1 MIKVCYSELDGPKGL
16 SLRLEAAGHA
26 GYAPAG
32 QDIVCAGASTL
43 MQALVYLLAGEESAR
58 SDAWDEPE
66 GPRLAVAAQA
76 PVAPWVQ
83 GAFEL
88 AKAGF
93 TLLAERYPDN
103 LRFADVSRSGQQS
116 MMDLQLFAE
125 GEAAPALSPEQSRQ
139 AVAAGTLKP
148 EAPAA
153 QPEAPRQT
161 PAEPEPQPE
170 EEPDASSEEADSS
183 IESGDASASSSEA
196 AASSKPAAHST
207 ASSHAASSKPAAH
220 SAASSHAASSSHSA
234 ASSHAASSHA
244 ASSHAASS
252 STSASSGSSH
262 TTETTDAKI
271 NAYVRRLR
279 NLQKRSSKKLYQTAS
294 SAYSEYM
301 EHPVEE
307 RNLALKVSIV
317 LGKTMEL
324 TKLQNECD
332 KEFKEIVTELRQYL
346 RENGYDQSIAD
357 AAEKEYKE
365 EKDAMIKELTNVT
378 YSQVTGKGEGAKWL
392 QEHADMGQ

>member
-1 MIKVCYSELDGPKGL
+1 MQKNTKQLIAALALLLVAAVPLGL
-16 SLRLEAAGHA
+16 HIANAD
-26 GYAPAG
+26 P
-32 QDIVCAGASTL
+32 T
-43 MQALVYLLAGEESAR
+43 
-58 SDAWDEPE
+58 DE
-66 GPRLAVAAQA
+66 AVASAAASSSEAQA
-76 PVAPWVQ
+76 
-83 GAFEL
+83 
-88 AKAGF
+88 
-93 TLLAERYPDN
+93 
-103 LRFADVSRSGQQS
+103 
-116 MMDLQLFAE
+116 
-125 GEAAPALSPEQSRQ
+125 
-139 AVAAGTLKP
+139 
-148 EAPAA
+148 EAPVSSSAA
-153 QPEAPRQT
+153 SAADST
-161 PAEPEPQPE
+161 SEPEPQPE
-170 EEPDASSEEADSS
+170 EEPDAFSEEADSS

-196 AASSKPAAHST
+196 AASSKPAAHSA
-207 ASSHAASSKPAAH
+207 ASSHAASSKSAAH
-220 SAASSHAASSSHSA
+220 SAASSHASSSSHVA
-234 ASSHAASSHA
+234 ASSH
-244 ASSHAASS
+244 ASS

-262 TTETTDAKI
+262 TTETTDARI
-271 NAYVRRLR
+271 NAYVWRLR

-324 TKLQNECD
+324 TKLQSECD

-378 YSQVTGKGEGAKWL
+378 YSQVTGKGEGGKWL

>member
-1 MIKVCYSELDGPKGL
+1 
-16 SLRLEAAGHA
+16 
-26 GYAPAG
+26 
-32 QDIVCAGASTL
+32 
-43 MQALVYLLAGEESAR
+43 MQKHTKQLIA
-58 SDAWDEPE
+58 
-66 GPRLAVAAQA
+66 AVALLLIAAMPLALHIANADSTDETVASAAASSSEEQA
-76 PVAPWVQ
+76 EVPASSS
-83 GAFEL
+83 A
-88 AKAGF
+88 ASA
-93 TLLAERYPDN
+93 
-103 LRFADVSRSGQQS
+103 ADSTS
-116 MMDLQLFAE
+116 
-125 GEAAPALSPEQSRQ
+125 
-139 AVAAGTLKP
+139 
-148 EAPAA
+148 
-153 QPEAPRQT
+153 
-161 PAEPEPQPE
+161 EPEPQPE

-183 IESGDASASSSEA
+183 AESGDASASSSEA
-196 AASSKPAAHST
+196 AASSA

-220 SAASSHAASSSHSA
+220 SAASSHASSSSHSA
-234 ASSHAASSHA
+234 ASSHAS
-244 ASSHAASS
+244 SSHAASS

-262 TTETTDAKI
+262 TTETTDAKV
-271 NAYVRRLR
+271 NAYVRRLQ

-378 YSQVTGKGEGAKWL
+378 YSQVTGKGEGGKWL

>member
-1 MIKVCYSELDGPKGL
+1 
-16 SLRLEAAGHA
+16 
-26 GYAPAG
+26 
-32 QDIVCAGASTL
+32 
-43 MQALVYLLAGEESAR
+43 MQKHTKQLIA
-58 SDAWDEPE
+58 
-66 GPRLAVAAQA
+66 AVALLLIAAVPLGLHIANADSTDEVPASAAASSSEEQTEA
-76 PVAPWVQ
+76 PV
-83 GAFEL
+83 
-88 AKAGF
+88 
-93 TLLAERYPDN
+93 
-103 LRFADVSRSGQQS
+103 SSS
-116 MMDLQLFAE
+116 
-125 GEAAPALSPEQSRQ
+125 AAS
-139 AVAAGTLKP
+139 AA
-148 EAPAA
+148 ASASV
-153 QPEAPRQT
+153 
-161 PAEPEPQPE
+161 PEPQPE

-183 IESGDASASSSEA
+183 AESGDASAPSSETV
-196 AASSKPAAHST
+196 ASSA
-207 ASSHAASSKPAAH
+207 ASSHAASSKPA
-220 SAASSHAASSSHSA
+220 HSA

-244 ASSHAASS
+244 ASSSHAAASS
-252 STSASSGSSH
+252 HASSSSHAASASSGSAH
-262 TTETTDAKI
+262 TTETTDAKV

-317 LGKTMEL
+317 LGKTLQL

-392 QEHADMGQ
+392 QEHAEMGQ

>member
-1 MIKVCYSELDGPKGL
+1 
-16 SLRLEAAGHA
+16 
-26 GYAPAG
+26 
-32 QDIVCAGASTL
+32 
-43 MQALVYLLAGEESAR
+43 MQKHTKQLIA
-58 SDAWDEPE
+58 
-66 GPRLAVAAQA
+66 AVALLLIAAVPLALHIANADSTDETVASAAASSSEAQA
-76 PVAPWVQ
+76 
-83 GAFEL
+83 
-88 AKAGF
+88 
-93 TLLAERYPDN
+93 
-103 LRFADVSRSGQQS
+103 
-116 MMDLQLFAE
+116 
-125 GEAAPALSPEQSRQ
+125 
-139 AVAAGTLKP
+139 
-148 EAPAA
+148 EAPVSSSAA
-153 QPEAPRQT
+153 SAADST
-161 PAEPEPQPE
+161 SEPEPQPE

-183 IESGDASASSSEA
+183 AESGDASASSSEA
-196 AASSKPAAHST
+196 AASSA

-234 ASSHAASSHA
+234 ASSHAASS
-244 ASSHAASS
+244 

-262 TTETTDAKI
+262 TTETTDAKV

-324 TKLQNECD
+324 TKLQSECD
-332 KEFKEIVTELRQYL
+332 KEFQEIVTELRHYL

-378 YSQVTGKGEGAKWL
+378 YSQVTGKGEGGKWL

>member
-1 MIKVCYSELDGPKGL
+1 
-16 SLRLEAAGHA
+16 
-26 GYAPAG
+26 
-32 QDIVCAGASTL
+32 
-43 MQALVYLLAGEESAR
+43 MQKHTKQLIA
-58 SDAWDEPE
+58 
-66 GPRLAVAAQA
+66 AVALLLIAAVPLALHIANADSTDETVASAAASSSEAQA
-76 PVAPWVQ
+76 
-83 GAFEL
+83 
-88 AKAGF
+88 
-93 TLLAERYPDN
+93 
-103 LRFADVSRSGQQS
+103 
-116 MMDLQLFAE
+116 
-125 GEAAPALSPEQSRQ
+125 
-139 AVAAGTLKP
+139 
-148 EAPAA
+148 EAPVSSSAA
-153 QPEAPRQT
+153 SAADST
-161 PAEPEPQPE
+161 SEPEPQPE
-170 EEPDASSEEADSS
+170 EEPDTSSEEADSS
-183 IESGDASASSSEA
+183 AESGDASASSSEA
-196 AASSKPAAHST
+196 AASSKPAAHSA

-234 ASSHAASSHA
+234 ASSHAASS
-244 ASSHAASS
+244 SSSS
-252 STSASSGSSH
+252 STSALSGSSH
-262 TTETTDAKI
+262 TTETTDAKV

-324 TKLQNECD
+324 TKLQSECD

-378 YSQVTGKGEGAKWL
+378 YSQVTGKGEGGKWL
-392 QEHADMGQ
+392 QEHAEMGQ

>member
-1 MIKVCYSELDGPKGL
+1 
-16 SLRLEAAGHA
+16 
-26 GYAPAG
+26 
-32 QDIVCAGASTL
+32 
-43 MQALVYLLAGEESAR
+43 MQKHTKQLIA
-58 SDAWDEPE
+58 
-66 GPRLAVAAQA
+66 AVALLLIAAVPLALHIANADSTDETVASAAASSSEEQAEA
-76 PVAPWVQ
+76 PVSSSA
-83 GAFEL
+83 AS
-88 AKAGF
+88 A
-93 TLLAERYPDN
+93 
-103 LRFADVSRSGQQS
+103 ADSTS
-116 MMDLQLFAE
+116 
-125 GEAAPALSPEQSRQ
+125 
-139 AVAAGTLKP
+139 
-148 EAPAA
+148 
-153 QPEAPRQT
+153 
-161 PAEPEPQPE
+161 EPEPQPE

-183 IESGDASASSSEA
+183 VESGDASASSSEA
-196 AASSKPAAHST
+196 AASSA

-234 ASSHAASSHA
+234 ASSHAASS
-244 ASSHAASS
+244 
-252 STSASSGSSH
+252 STSALSGSSH
-262 TTETTDAKI
+262 TTETTDAKV

-324 TKLQNECD
+324 TKLQSECD

-346 RENGYDQSIAD
+346 RENCYDQSIAD

-378 YSQVTGKGEGAKWL
+378 YSQVTGKGEGGKWL
-392 QEHADMGQ
+392 EEHADMGQ

>member
-1 MIKVCYSELDGPKGL
+1 
-16 SLRLEAAGHA
+16 
-26 GYAPAG
+26 
-32 QDIVCAGASTL
+32 
-43 MQALVYLLAGEESAR
+43 MQKHTKQLIA
-58 SDAWDEPE
+58 
-66 GPRLAVAAQA
+66 AVALLLIAAVPLALHIANADSTDETVASAAASSSEAQA
-76 PVAPWVQ
+76 
-83 GAFEL
+83 
-88 AKAGF
+88 
-93 TLLAERYPDN
+93 
-103 LRFADVSRSGQQS
+103 
-116 MMDLQLFAE
+116 
-125 GEAAPALSPEQSRQ
+125 
-139 AVAAGTLKP
+139 
-148 EAPAA
+148 EAPVSSSAA
-153 QPEAPRQT
+153 SAADST
-161 PAEPEPQPE
+161 SVPEPQPE

-183 IESGDASASSSEA
+183 AESGDASASSSEA
-196 AASSKPAAHST
+196 TASSKPAAHSA
-207 ASSHAASSKPAAH
+207 ASSHAASSKPASH

-234 ASSHAASSHA
+234 ASSHAASS
-244 ASSHAASS
+244 SS
-252 STSASSGSSH
+252 STSAMSGSSH
-262 TTETTDAKI
+262 TTETTDAKV

-324 TKLQNECD
+324 TKLQSECD

-378 YSQVTGKGEGAKWL
+378 YSQVTGKGEGGKWL
-392 QEHADMGQ
+392 EEHADMGQ

>member
-1 MIKVCYSELDGPKGL
+1 MQKHTKQLIAAVALLFIAAVPLALHIANADPTDEAVASAAASSSEEQA
-16 SLRLEAAGHA
+16 EAPVSSSAA
-26 GYAPAG
+26 SAA
-32 QDIVCAGASTL
+32 ASTS
-43 MQALVYLLAGEESAR
+43 V
-58 SDAWDEPE
+58 
-66 GPRLAVAAQA
+66 
-76 PVAPWVQ
+76 
-83 GAFEL
+83 
-88 AKAGF
+88 
-93 TLLAERYPDN
+93 
-103 LRFADVSRSGQQS
+103 
-116 MMDLQLFAE
+116 
-125 GEAAPALSPEQSRQ
+125 
-139 AVAAGTLKP
+139 
-148 EAPAA
+148 
-153 QPEAPRQT
+153 
-161 PAEPEPQPE
+161 PEPQPE

-183 IESGDASASSSEA
+183 AESGDASASSSEA
-196 AASSKPAAHST
+196 AASSKPAAHSA

-234 ASSHAASSHA
+234 ASSHAASS
-244 ASSHAASS
+244 SHSASS

-262 TTETTDAKI
+262 TTETTDAKV

-324 TKLQNECD
+324 TKLQSECD

-378 YSQVTGKGEGAKWL
+378 YSQVTGKGEGGKWL
-392 QEHADMGQ
+392 EEHADMGQ

>member
-1 MIKVCYSELDGPKGL
+1 
-16 SLRLEAAGHA
+16 
-26 GYAPAG
+26 
-32 QDIVCAGASTL
+32 
-43 MQALVYLLAGEESAR
+43 MQKHTKQLIA
-58 SDAWDEPE
+58 
-66 GPRLAVAAQA
+66 AVALLLIAAVPLGLHIANADPTDETVTSAAASSSEEQAEA
-76 PVAPWVQ
+76 PVSSSA
-83 GAFEL
+83 AS
-88 AKAGF
+88 A
-93 TLLAERYPDN
+93 
-103 LRFADVSRSGQQS
+103 ADSTS
-116 MMDLQLFAE
+116 
-125 GEAAPALSPEQSRQ
+125 
-139 AVAAGTLKP
+139 
-148 EAPAA
+148 
-153 QPEAPRQT
+153 
-161 PAEPEPQPE
+161 EPEPQPE

-183 IESGDASASSSEA
+183 AESGDASASSSEA
-196 AASSKPAAHST
+196 AASSA
-207 ASSHAASSKPAAH
+207 ASSHAASSKSAAH
-220 SAASSHAASSSHSA
+220 SAASSHASSSSHSA
-234 ASSHAASSHA
+234 ASSHAASSS
-244 ASSHAASS
+244 SSH

-324 TKLQNECD
+324 TKLQSECD

-378 YSQVTGKGEGAKWL
+378 YSQVTGKGEGGKWL

>member
-1 MIKVCYSELDGPKGL
+1 
-16 SLRLEAAGHA
+16 
-26 GYAPAG
+26 
-32 QDIVCAGASTL
+32 
-43 MQALVYLLAGEESAR
+43 MQKHTKQLIA
-58 SDAWDEPE
+58 
-66 GPRLAVAAQA
+66 AVALLLVVAVPLALHIANADPTDETVTSAAASSSEEQAEA
-76 PVAPWVQ
+76 PVSSSA
-83 GAFEL
+83 AS
-88 AKAGF
+88 A
-93 TLLAERYPDN
+93 
-103 LRFADVSRSGQQS
+103 ADSTS
-116 MMDLQLFAE
+116 
-125 GEAAPALSPEQSRQ
+125 
-139 AVAAGTLKP
+139 
-148 EAPAA
+148 
-153 QPEAPRQT
+153 
-161 PAEPEPQPE
+161 EPEPQPE

-183 IESGDASASSSEA
+183 AESGDASASSSEA
-196 AASSKPAAHST
+196 AASSA

-220 SAASSHAASSSHSA
+220 SAASSHASSSSHS
-234 ASSHAASSHA
+234 

-324 TKLQNECD
+324 TKLQSECD

-378 YSQVTGKGEGAKWL
+378 YSQVTGKGEGGKWL
-392 QEHADMGQ
+392 EEHANMGQ

>member
-1 MIKVCYSELDGPKGL
+1 
-16 SLRLEAAGHA
+16 
-26 GYAPAG
+26 
-32 QDIVCAGASTL
+32 
-43 MQALVYLLAGEESAR
+43 MQKHTKQLIA
-58 SDAWDEPE
+58 
-66 GPRLAVAAQA
+66 AVALLLIAAVPLALHIANADSTDETVASAAASSSEAQVEA
-76 PVAPWVQ
+76 PVSSSA
-83 GAFEL
+83 AS
-88 AKAGF
+88 A
-93 TLLAERYPDN
+93 
-103 LRFADVSRSGQQS
+103 ADSTS
-116 MMDLQLFAE
+116 
-125 GEAAPALSPEQSRQ
+125 
-139 AVAAGTLKP
+139 
-148 EAPAA
+148 
-153 QPEAPRQT
+153 
-161 PAEPEPQPE
+161 EPEPQPE

-183 IESGDASASSSEA
+183 AESGDASASSSEA
-196 AASSKPAAHST
+196 AASSA

-234 ASSHAASSHA
+234 ASSHASSSSH
-244 ASSHAASS
+244 SASS

-324 TKLQNECD
+324 TKLQSECD
-332 KEFKEIVTELRQYL
+332 KEFQEIVTELRHYL

-378 YSQVTGKGEGAKWL
+378 YSQVTGKGEGGKWL
-392 QEHADMGQ
+392 EEHADMGQ

>member
-1 MIKVCYSELDGPKGL
+1 
-16 SLRLEAAGHA
+16 
-26 GYAPAG
+26 
-32 QDIVCAGASTL
+32 
-43 MQALVYLLAGEESAR
+43 MQKNTKQLIA
-58 SDAWDEPE
+58 
-66 GPRLAVAAQA
+66 AVALLLIAAVPLALHIANADSTDETVASAAASSSEAQA
-76 PVAPWVQ
+76 
-83 GAFEL
+83 
-88 AKAGF
+88 
-93 TLLAERYPDN
+93 
-103 LRFADVSRSGQQS
+103 
-116 MMDLQLFAE
+116 
-125 GEAAPALSPEQSRQ
+125 
-139 AVAAGTLKP
+139 
-148 EAPAA
+148 EAPVSSSAVSAA
-153 QPEAPRQT
+153 AS
-161 PAEPEPQPE
+161 ASVPEPQLE

-183 IESGDASASSSEA
+183 AESGDASASSSEA
-196 AASSKPAAHST
+196 AASSAASNHVAS
-207 ASSHAASSKPAAH
+207 SSHATH

-234 ASSHAASSHA
+234 ASSHASSSHA

-262 TTETTDAKI
+262 TTETTDAKV

-378 YSQVTGKGEGAKWL
+378 YSQVTGKGEGGKWL

>member
-1 MIKVCYSELDGPKGL
+1 MQKHTKQLIAAVALLLVAAVPLALHIANADSTDETVA
-16 SLRLEAAGHA
+16 SAAASSLEAQAEVPVSSSA
-26 GYAPAG
+26 
-32 QDIVCAGASTL
+32 ASATD
-43 MQALVYLLAGEESAR
+43 ST
-58 SDAWDEPE
+58 S
-66 GPRLAVAAQA
+66 
-76 PVAPWVQ
+76 
-83 GAFEL
+83 
-88 AKAGF
+88 
-93 TLLAERYPDN
+93 
-103 LRFADVSRSGQQS
+103 
-116 MMDLQLFAE
+116 
-125 GEAAPALSPEQSRQ
+125 
-139 AVAAGTLKP
+139 
-148 EAPAA
+148 
-153 QPEAPRQT
+153 
-161 PAEPEPQPE
+161 EPEPQPE

-183 IESGDASASSSEA
+183 AESGDASASSSEA
-196 AASSKPAAHST
+196 AASSA
-207 ASSHAASSKPAAH
+207 ASSHAASSKSAAH
-220 SAASSHAASSSHSA
+220 SAASSHALSSSHA
-234 ASSHAASSHA
+234 A

-252 STSASSGSSH
+252 SSSTSASTSSGSSH

-324 TKLQNECD
+324 TKLQSECD
-332 KEFKEIVTELRQYL
+332 KEFKEIVTELRHYL

-365 EKDAMIKELTNVT
+365 EKDALIKELTNVT
-378 YSQVTGKGEGAKWL
+378 YSQVTGKGEGGKWL

>member
-1 MIKVCYSELDGPKGL
+1 
-16 SLRLEAAGHA
+16 
-26 GYAPAG
+26 
-32 QDIVCAGASTL
+32 
-43 MQALVYLLAGEESAR
+43 MQKHTKQLIA
-58 SDAWDEPE
+58 
-66 GPRLAVAAQA
+66 AVALLLIAAVPLALHIANADSTDETVASAAASSSEAQA
-76 PVAPWVQ
+76 
-83 GAFEL
+83 
-88 AKAGF
+88 
-93 TLLAERYPDN
+93 
-103 LRFADVSRSGQQS
+103 
-116 MMDLQLFAE
+116 
-125 GEAAPALSPEQSRQ
+125 
-139 AVAAGTLKP
+139 
-148 EAPAA
+148 EAPVSSSAA
-153 QPEAPRQT
+153 SAADST
-161 PAEPEPQPE
+161 SEPEPQPE

-183 IESGDASASSSEA
+183 AESGDASASSSEA
-196 AASSKPAAHST
+196 VASSKPAAHSA
-207 ASSHAASSKPAAH
+207 ASGHAASSKPAAH

-234 ASSHAASSHA
+234 ASSHAASS
-244 ASSHAASS
+244 SSSS
-252 STSASSGSSH
+252 STSALSGSSH

-324 TKLQNECD
+324 TKLQSECD

-378 YSQVTGKGEGAKWL
+378 YSQVTGKGEGGKWL

>member
-1 MIKVCYSELDGPKGL
+1 MQKHTKQLI
-16 SLRLEAAGHA
+16 AALALLLIAAVPLALHIA
-26 GYAPAG
+26 NA
-32 QDIVCAGASTL
+32 DST
-43 MQALVYLLAGEESAR
+43 
-58 SDAWDEPE
+58 DE
-66 GPRLAVAAQA
+66 AVASAAASSSEAQA
-76 PVAPWVQ
+76 
-83 GAFEL
+83 
-88 AKAGF
+88 
-93 TLLAERYPDN
+93 
-103 LRFADVSRSGQQS
+103 
-116 MMDLQLFAE
+116 
-125 GEAAPALSPEQSRQ
+125 
-139 AVAAGTLKP
+139 
-148 EAPAA
+148 EAPVSSSAA
-153 QPEAPRQT
+153 SA
-161 PAEPEPQPE
+161 AASVSEPEPQPE

-183 IESGDASASSSEA
+183 AESGDASASTSEA
-196 AASSKPAAHST
+196 AASSKP

-234 ASSHAASSHA
+234 ASSHAASS
-244 ASSHAASS
+244 SSSS
-252 STSASSGSSH
+252 STSALSGSSH
-262 TTETTDAKI
+262 TTETTDAKV

-324 TKLQNECD
+324 TKLQSECD

-378 YSQVTGKGEGAKWL
+378 YSQVTGKGEGGKWL

>member
-1 MIKVCYSELDGPKGL
+1 MQKHTKQLIAAVALLLVAAVPLALHIANADSTDETVA
-16 SLRLEAAGHA
+16 SAAASSLEAQAE
-26 GYAPAG
+26 
-32 QDIVCAGASTL
+32 VSAS
-43 MQALVYLLAGEESAR
+43 SATD
-58 SDAWDEPE
+58 S
-66 GPRLAVAAQA
+66 
-76 PVAPWVQ
+76 
-83 GAFEL
+83 
-88 AKAGF
+88 
-93 TLLAERYPDN
+93 T
-103 LRFADVSRSGQQS
+103 S
-116 MMDLQLFAE
+116 
-125 GEAAPALSPEQSRQ
+125 
-139 AVAAGTLKP
+139 
-148 EAPAA
+148 
-153 QPEAPRQT
+153 
-161 PAEPEPQPE
+161 EPEPQPE

-183 IESGDASASSSEA
+183 AESGDASASSSEA
-196 AASSKPAAHST
+196 TASSA
-207 ASSHAASSKPAAH
+207 ASSHAASSKSAAH
-220 SAASSHAASSSHSA
+220 SAASSHASSSSHA
-234 ASSHAASSHA
+234 A

-252 STSASSGSSH
+252 SSSTSASASSGSLH
-262 TTETTDAKI
+262 TTETTDAKV

-324 TKLQNECD
+324 TKLQSECD

-365 EKDAMIKELTNVT
+365 EKDALIKELTNVT
-378 YSQVTGKGEGAKWL
+378 YSQVTGKGEGGKWL

>member
-1 MIKVCYSELDGPKGL
+1 
-16 SLRLEAAGHA
+16 
-26 GYAPAG
+26 
-32 QDIVCAGASTL
+32 
-43 MQALVYLLAGEESAR
+43 MQKHTKQLIA
-58 SDAWDEPE
+58 
-66 GPRLAVAAQA
+66 AVALLLIAAVPLALHIANADSTDETVASVAASSSEAQA
-76 PVAPWVQ
+76 
-83 GAFEL
+83 
-88 AKAGF
+88 
-93 TLLAERYPDN
+93 
-103 LRFADVSRSGQQS
+103 
-116 MMDLQLFAE
+116 
-125 GEAAPALSPEQSRQ
+125 
-139 AVAAGTLKP
+139 
-148 EAPAA
+148 EAPASSSA
-153 QPEAPRQT
+153 ASAADST
-161 PAEPEPQPE
+161 SEPEPQPE

-183 IESGDASASSSEA
+183 AESGDASASSSEA
-196 AASSKPAAHST
+196 AASSA

-234 ASSHAASSHA
+234 ASSHAASS
-244 ASSHAASS
+244 SSSS
-252 STSASSGSSH
+252 STSASASSGSSH
-262 TTETTDAKI
+262 TTETTDAKV

-378 YSQVTGKGEGAKWL
+378 YSQVTGKGEGGKWL

>member
-1 MIKVCYSELDGPKGL
+1 
-16 SLRLEAAGHA
+16 
-26 GYAPAG
+26 
-32 QDIVCAGASTL
+32 
-43 MQALVYLLAGEESAR
+43 MQKHTKQLIA
-58 SDAWDEPE
+58 
-66 GPRLAVAAQA
+66 AVALLLIAAVPLALHIANADSTDETVASAAASSSEAQA
-76 PVAPWVQ
+76 
-83 GAFEL
+83 
-88 AKAGF
+88 
-93 TLLAERYPDN
+93 
-103 LRFADVSRSGQQS
+103 
-116 MMDLQLFAE
+116 
-125 GEAAPALSPEQSRQ
+125 
-139 AVAAGTLKP
+139 
-148 EAPAA
+148 EAPASSTA
-153 QPEAPRQT
+153 SAAAST
-161 PAEPEPQPE
+161 SVPEPQPE

-183 IESGDASASSSEA
+183 VESGDASASSSEA
-196 AASSKPAAHST
+196 TASSKPAAHSA

-234 ASSHAASSHA
+234 ASSHAA
-244 ASSHAASS
+244 AS
-252 STSASSGSSH
+252 SSGSSQ

-324 TKLQNECD
+324 TKLQSECD

-378 YSQVTGKGEGAKWL
+378 YSQVTGKGEGGKWL

>member
-1 MIKVCYSELDGPKGL
+1 MQKNTKQLI
-16 SLRLEAAGHA
+16 AA
-26 GYAPAG
+26 
-32 QDIVCAGASTL
+32 L
-43 MQALVYLLAGEESAR
+43 ALLLVAAVPLGMHIANA
-58 SDAWDEPE
+58 DFTDE
-66 GPRLAVAAQA
+66 AVASAAASSSEEQA
-76 PVAPWVQ
+76 EVPV
-83 GAFEL
+83 
-88 AKAGF
+88 
-93 TLLAERYPDN
+93 
-103 LRFADVSRSGQQS
+103 SS
-116 MMDLQLFAE
+116 
-125 GEAAPALSPEQSRQ
+125 AAS
-139 AVAAGTLKP
+139 AA
-148 EAPAA
+148 ASASV
-153 QPEAPRQT
+153 
-161 PAEPEPQPE
+161 PEPQPE
-170 EEPDASSEEADSS
+170 EELDASSEEADSS
-183 IESGDASASSSEA
+183 VESGDASASSSEA
-196 AASSKPAAHST
+196 AASSKPTAHSAASSA
-207 ASSHAASSKPAAH
+207 ASSHAASSKSAAH
-220 SAASSHAASSSHSA
+220 SAASSHAASSSYVS
-234 ASSHAASSHA
+234 
-244 ASSHAASS
+244 SS
-252 STSASSGSSH
+252 STSASASSGSSH

-324 TKLQNECD
+324 TKLQSECD
-332 KEFKEIVTELRQYL
+332 KEFQEIVTELRQYL

>member
-1 MIKVCYSELDGPKGL
+1 
-16 SLRLEAAGHA
+16 
-26 GYAPAG
+26 
-32 QDIVCAGASTL
+32 
-43 MQALVYLLAGEESAR
+43 MQKHTKQLIA
-58 SDAWDEPE
+58 
-66 GPRLAVAAQA
+66 AVALLLVAAVPLGLHIANADPTDETVTSAAASSSEEQAEA
-76 PVAPWVQ
+76 PVSSSA
-83 GAFEL
+83 AS
-88 AKAGF
+88 A
-93 TLLAERYPDN
+93 
-103 LRFADVSRSGQQS
+103 ADSTS
-116 MMDLQLFAE
+116 
-125 GEAAPALSPEQSRQ
+125 
-139 AVAAGTLKP
+139 
-148 EAPAA
+148 
-153 QPEAPRQT
+153 
-161 PAEPEPQPE
+161 EPEPQPE

-183 IESGDASASSSEA
+183 AESGDASASSSEA
-196 AASSKPAAHST
+196 AASSA

-220 SAASSHAASSSHSA
+220 SAASSHASSSSHSA
-234 ASSHAASSHA
+234 ASSHAS
-244 ASSHAASS
+244 SSHAASS

-262 TTETTDAKI
+262 TTETTDAKV
-271 NAYVRRLR
+271 NAYVRRLQ

-378 YSQVTGKGEGAKWL
+378 YSQVTGKGEGGKWL

>member
-1 MIKVCYSELDGPKGL
+1 MQKHTKQLIAALALLLIAAVPLALHIANADSTDETAASAAASSSE
-16 SLRLEAAGHA
+16 
-26 GYAPAG
+26 
-32 QDIVCAGASTL
+32 
-43 MQALVYLLAGEESAR
+43 
-58 SDAWDEPE
+58 
-66 GPRLAVAAQA
+66 AQA
-76 PVAPWVQ
+76 
-83 GAFEL
+83 
-88 AKAGF
+88 
-93 TLLAERYPDN
+93 
-103 LRFADVSRSGQQS
+103 
-116 MMDLQLFAE
+116 
-125 GEAAPALSPEQSRQ
+125 
-139 AVAAGTLKP
+139 
-148 EAPAA
+148 EAPVSSSAA
-153 QPEAPRQT
+153 SAADSTR
-161 PAEPEPQPE
+161 EPEPQPE

-183 IESGDASASSSEA
+183 VESGDASASSSEA
-196 AASSKPAAHST
+196 AASSA

-234 ASSHAASSHA
+234 ASSHAASS
-244 ASSHAASS
+244 SHSASS

-262 TTETTDAKI
+262 TTETTDAKV

-324 TKLQNECD
+324 TKLQSECD
-332 KEFKEIVTELRQYL
+332 KEFQEIVTELRQYL

-378 YSQVTGKGEGAKWL
+378 YSQVTGKGEGGKWL

>member
-1 MIKVCYSELDGPKGL
+1 MQKHTKQLIAAVALLLVAAVPLALHIANADSTDETVA
-16 SLRLEAAGHA
+16 SAAASSLEAQAEVPVSSSA
-26 GYAPAG
+26 
-32 QDIVCAGASTL
+32 ASATD
-43 MQALVYLLAGEESAR
+43 ST
-58 SDAWDEPE
+58 S
-66 GPRLAVAAQA
+66 
-76 PVAPWVQ
+76 
-83 GAFEL
+83 
-88 AKAGF
+88 
-93 TLLAERYPDN
+93 
-103 LRFADVSRSGQQS
+103 
-116 MMDLQLFAE
+116 
-125 GEAAPALSPEQSRQ
+125 
-139 AVAAGTLKP
+139 
-148 EAPAA
+148 
-153 QPEAPRQT
+153 
-161 PAEPEPQPE
+161 EPEPQPE

-183 IESGDASASSSEA
+183 AESGDASASSSEA
-196 AASSKPAAHST
+196 AASSAI
-207 ASSHAASSKPAAH
+207 SSHAASSKSAAH
-220 SAASSHAASSSHSA
+220 SAASSHASSSSHA
-234 ASSHAASSHA
+234 A

-252 STSASSGSSH
+252 SSSTSASASSGSSH

-324 TKLQNECD
+324 TKLQSECD

-365 EKDAMIKELTNVT
+365 EKDALIKELTNVT
-378 YSQVTGKGEGAKWL
+378 YSQVTGKGEGGKWL

>member
-1 MIKVCYSELDGPKGL
+1 
-16 SLRLEAAGHA
+16 
-26 GYAPAG
+26 
-32 QDIVCAGASTL
+32 
-43 MQALVYLLAGEESAR
+43 MQKHTKQLIA
-58 SDAWDEPE
+58 
-66 GPRLAVAAQA
+66 AVALLLIAAVPLALHIANADSTDEVTASVAASSSEAQA
-76 PVAPWVQ
+76 
-83 GAFEL
+83 
-88 AKAGF
+88 
-93 TLLAERYPDN
+93 
-103 LRFADVSRSGQQS
+103 
-116 MMDLQLFAE
+116 
-125 GEAAPALSPEQSRQ
+125 
-139 AVAAGTLKP
+139 
-148 EAPAA
+148 EAPVSSSAA
-153 QPEAPRQT
+153 SA
-161 PAEPEPQPE
+161 AASASEPEPQPE

-183 IESGDASASSSEA
+183 AESGDASASSSEA
-196 AASSKPAAHST
+196 AASSKPAAHSA

-234 ASSHAASSHA
+234 ASSHAASSS
-244 ASSHAASS
+244 SSHSASV
-252 STSASSGSSH
+252 SSGSSH

-324 TKLQNECD
+324 TKLQSECD

-378 YSQVTGKGEGAKWL
+378 YSQVTGKGEGGKWL

>member
-1 MIKVCYSELDGPKGL
+1 MQKHTKQLIAAVALLLVAAVPLGLHIANADPTDEVTASAAASSSEEQAEVPA
-16 SLRLEAAGHA
+16 SSTASAA
-26 GYAPAG
+26 
-32 QDIVCAGASTL
+32 ASTS
-43 MQALVYLLAGEESAR
+43 V
-58 SDAWDEPE
+58 
-66 GPRLAVAAQA
+66 
-76 PVAPWVQ
+76 
-83 GAFEL
+83 
-88 AKAGF
+88 
-93 TLLAERYPDN
+93 
-103 LRFADVSRSGQQS
+103 
-116 MMDLQLFAE
+116 
-125 GEAAPALSPEQSRQ
+125 
-139 AVAAGTLKP
+139 
-148 EAPAA
+148 
-153 QPEAPRQT
+153 
-161 PAEPEPQPE
+161 PEPQPE

-183 IESGDASASSSEA
+183 AESGDASASSSEA
-196 AASSKPAAHST
+196 ATSSA
-207 ASSHAASSKPAAH
+207 ASSHAASSKPATH

-234 ASSHAASSHA
+234 ASSHAASS
-244 ASSHAASS
+244 SS
-252 STSASSGSSH
+252 STSALSGSSH

-271 NAYVRRLR
+271 NAYVRRLQ
-279 NLQKRSSKKLYQTAS
+279 NLQKSSSKKLYQTAG

-307 RNLALKVSIV
+307 RNFALKVSIV

-324 TKLQNECD
+324 TKLQSECD

>member
-1 MIKVCYSELDGPKGL
+1 
-16 SLRLEAAGHA
+16 
-26 GYAPAG
+26 
-32 QDIVCAGASTL
+32 
-43 MQALVYLLAGEESAR
+43 MQKHTKQLIA
-58 SDAWDEPE
+58 
-66 GPRLAVAAQA
+66 AVALLLIAAVPLALHIANADSTDETVASAAASSSEAQA
-76 PVAPWVQ
+76 
-83 GAFEL
+83 
-88 AKAGF
+88 
-93 TLLAERYPDN
+93 
-103 LRFADVSRSGQQS
+103 
-116 MMDLQLFAE
+116 
-125 GEAAPALSPEQSRQ
+125 
-139 AVAAGTLKP
+139 
-148 EAPAA
+148 EAPVSSSAA
-153 QPEAPRQT
+153 SAADST
-161 PAEPEPQPE
+161 SEPEPQPE

-183 IESGDASASSSEA
+183 AESGDASASSSEA
-196 AASSKPAAHST
+196 AASSA

-234 ASSHAASSHA
+234 ASSHAASS
-244 ASSHAASS
+244 SSSS

-262 TTETTDAKI
+262 TTETTDAKV

-324 TKLQNECD
+324 TKLQSECD
-332 KEFKEIVTELRQYL
+332 KEFKEIVTELRHYL

-378 YSQVTGKGEGAKWL
+378 YSQVTGKGEGGKWL

>member
-1 MIKVCYSELDGPKGL
+1 MQKHTKQLIAAVALLLIAAVPLALHIANAEPTDEVTASAAASSSEEQAEVPA
-16 SLRLEAAGHA
+16 SSSAASA
-26 GYAPAG
+26 A
-32 QDIVCAGASTL
+32 AST
-43 MQALVYLLAGEESAR
+43 S
-58 SDAWDEPE
+58 
-66 GPRLAVAAQA
+66 
-76 PVAPWVQ
+76 
-83 GAFEL
+83 
-88 AKAGF
+88 
-93 TLLAERYPDN
+93 
-103 LRFADVSRSGQQS
+103 
-116 MMDLQLFAE
+116 
-125 GEAAPALSPEQSRQ
+125 
-139 AVAAGTLKP
+139 
-148 EAPAA
+148 
-153 QPEAPRQT
+153 
-161 PAEPEPQPE
+161 EPEPQPE

-183 IESGDASASSSEA
+183 VESGDASASSSEA
-196 AASSKPAAHST
+196 AASSKPAAHS
-207 ASSHAASSKPAAH
+207 ASSSHATH

-234 ASSHAASSHA
+234 ASSHAS
-244 ASSHAASS
+244 SSHAASS

-324 TKLQNECD
+324 TKLQSECD

-378 YSQVTGKGEGAKWL
+378 YSQVTGKGEGGKWL

>member
-1 MIKVCYSELDGPKGL
+1 
-16 SLRLEAAGHA
+16 
-26 GYAPAG
+26 
-32 QDIVCAGASTL
+32 
-43 MQALVYLLAGEESAR
+43 MQKHTKQLIA
-58 SDAWDEPE
+58 
-66 GPRLAVAAQA
+66 AVALLLIAAVPLALHIANADSTDETVASAAASSSEAQA
-76 PVAPWVQ
+76 
-83 GAFEL
+83 
-88 AKAGF
+88 
-93 TLLAERYPDN
+93 
-103 LRFADVSRSGQQS
+103 
-116 MMDLQLFAE
+116 
-125 GEAAPALSPEQSRQ
+125 
-139 AVAAGTLKP
+139 
-148 EAPAA
+148 EAPVSSSAA
-153 QPEAPRQT
+153 SA
-161 PAEPEPQPE
+161 AASASEPEPQPE

-183 IESGDASASSSEA
+183 AESGDASASSSEA
-196 AASSKPAAHST
+196 AASSA

-234 ASSHAASSHA
+234 ASSHAASS
-244 ASSHAASS
+244 SHSASS

-262 TTETTDAKI
+262 TTETTDAKV

-324 TKLQNECD
+324 TKLQSECD

-378 YSQVTGKGEGAKWL
+378 YSQVTGKGEGGKWL

>member
-1 MIKVCYSELDGPKGL
+1 
-16 SLRLEAAGHA
+16 
-26 GYAPAG
+26 
-32 QDIVCAGASTL
+32 
-43 MQALVYLLAGEESAR
+43 MQKHTKQLIA
-58 SDAWDEPE
+58 
-66 GPRLAVAAQA
+66 AVALLLVAAVPLALHIANADSTDEVTASAAASSSEEQEEA
-76 PVAPWVQ
+76 PVSSSA
-83 GAFEL
+83 AS
-88 AKAGF
+88 A
-93 TLLAERYPDN
+93 
-103 LRFADVSRSGQQS
+103 ADSTS
-116 MMDLQLFAE
+116 
-125 GEAAPALSPEQSRQ
+125 
-139 AVAAGTLKP
+139 
-148 EAPAA
+148 
-153 QPEAPRQT
+153 
-161 PAEPEPQPE
+161 EPEPQPE
-170 EEPDASSEEADSS
+170 EEPDASSEEAGSS
-183 IESGDASASSSEA
+183 AESGDASASLSEA
-196 AASSKPAAHST
+196 AASSKPAAHSA

-220 SAASSHAASSSHSA
+220 SAASSHASSSSHSA
-234 ASSHAASSHA
+234 ASSHAASSS
-244 ASSHAASS
+244 SSHSASV
-252 STSASSGSSH
+252 SSGSSH

-324 TKLQNECD
+324 TKLQSECD

-378 YSQVTGKGEGAKWL
+378 YSQVTGKGEGGKWL

>member
-1 MIKVCYSELDGPKGL
+1 
-16 SLRLEAAGHA
+16 
-26 GYAPAG
+26 
-32 QDIVCAGASTL
+32 
-43 MQALVYLLAGEESAR
+43 MQKNTKQVIA
-58 SDAWDEPE
+58 
-66 GPRLAVAAQA
+66 AVALLLIAAVPLALHIANADPTDEVTASAAASSSEEQA
-76 PVAPWVQ
+76 EVPVSSSA
-83 GAFEL
+83 AS
-88 AKAGF
+88 A
-93 TLLAERYPDN
+93 
-103 LRFADVSRSGQQS
+103 ADSTS
-116 MMDLQLFAE
+116 
-125 GEAAPALSPEQSRQ
+125 
-139 AVAAGTLKP
+139 
-148 EAPAA
+148 
-153 QPEAPRQT
+153 
-161 PAEPEPQPE
+161 EPEPQPE

-183 IESGDASASSSEA
+183 AESGDASASSSEA
-196 AASSKPAAHST
+196 AASSA
-207 ASSHAASSKPAAH
+207 ASSHAASSKSAAH
-220 SAASSHAASSSHSA
+220 SAASSHASSSHAASSSHSA
-234 ASSHAASSHA
+234 ASSHAASSSHS
-244 ASSHAASS
+244 ASV
-252 STSASSGSSH
+252 SSGSSH

-324 TKLQNECD
+324 TKLQSECD

-378 YSQVTGKGEGAKWL
+378 YSQVTGKGEGGKWL

>member
-1 MIKVCYSELDGPKGL
+1 MQKHTKQLI
-16 SLRLEAAGHA
+16 AALALLLIAAVPLALHIA
-26 GYAPAG
+26 NA
-32 QDIVCAGASTL
+32 DSTDETVAS
-43 MQALVYLLAGEESAR
+43 
-58 SDAWDEPE
+58 
-66 GPRLAVAAQA
+66 VAASSSEAQA
-76 PVAPWVQ
+76 EVPV
-83 GAFEL
+83 
-88 AKAGF
+88 
-93 TLLAERYPDN
+93 
-103 LRFADVSRSGQQS
+103 SSS
-116 MMDLQLFAE
+116 
-125 GEAAPALSPEQSRQ
+125 AAS
-139 AVAAGTLKP
+139 AA
-148 EAPAA
+148 ASAS
-153 QPEAPRQT
+153 
-161 PAEPEPQPE
+161 EPEPQPE

-183 IESGDASASSSEA
+183 VESGDASASSSEA
-196 AASSKPAAHST
+196 AASSA
-207 ASSHAASSKPAAH
+207 ASSHAASSKSAAHSAASSHASSSSH

-234 ASSHAASSHA
+234 SVSSD
-244 ASSHAASS
+244 
-252 STSASSGSSH
+252 SSH

-324 TKLQNECD
+324 TKLQSECD
-332 KEFKEIVTELRQYL
+332 KEFKEIVTELRHYL

-378 YSQVTGKGEGAKWL
+378 YSQVTGKGEGGKWL

>member
-1 MIKVCYSELDGPKGL
+1 
-16 SLRLEAAGHA
+16 
-26 GYAPAG
+26 
-32 QDIVCAGASTL
+32 
-43 MQALVYLLAGEESAR
+43 MQKHTKQLIA
-58 SDAWDEPE
+58 
-66 GPRLAVAAQA
+66 AVALLLIAAVPLALHIANADPTDEAVASAAASSSEAQA
-76 PVAPWVQ
+76 
-83 GAFEL
+83 
-88 AKAGF
+88 
-93 TLLAERYPDN
+93 
-103 LRFADVSRSGQQS
+103 
-116 MMDLQLFAE
+116 
-125 GEAAPALSPEQSRQ
+125 
-139 AVAAGTLKP
+139 
-148 EAPAA
+148 EAPVSSSAA
-153 QPEAPRQT
+153 SAADST
-161 PAEPEPQPE
+161 SEPEPQPE
-170 EEPDASSEEADSS
+170 EEPDASSEEVDSS
-183 IESGDASASSSEA
+183 AESGDASASSSEA
-196 AASSKPAAHST
+196 AASSKPA
-207 ASSHAASSKPAAH
+207 SSHAASSKSAAH
-220 SAASSHAASSSHSA
+220 SAASSHAASSSYV
-234 ASSHAASSHA
+234 SS
-244 ASSHAASS
+244 SSHAASS
-252 STSASSGSSH
+252 STSASASSGSSH

-324 TKLQNECD
+324 TKLQSECD

-378 YSQVTGKGEGAKWL
+378 YSQVTGKGEGGKWL

>member
-1 MIKVCYSELDGPKGL
+1 
-16 SLRLEAAGHA
+16 
-26 GYAPAG
+26 
-32 QDIVCAGASTL
+32 
-43 MQALVYLLAGEESAR
+43 MQKHTKQLIA
-58 SDAWDEPE
+58 
-66 GPRLAVAAQA
+66 AVALLLIAAVPLALHIANADSTDEVTASAAASSSEEQA
-76 PVAPWVQ
+76 EVPVSSSA
-83 GAFEL
+83 AS
-88 AKAGF
+88 A
-93 TLLAERYPDN
+93 
-103 LRFADVSRSGQQS
+103 ADSTS
-116 MMDLQLFAE
+116 
-125 GEAAPALSPEQSRQ
+125 
-139 AVAAGTLKP
+139 
-148 EAPAA
+148 
-153 QPEAPRQT
+153 
-161 PAEPEPQPE
+161 EPEPQPE

-183 IESGDASASSSEA
+183 AESGDASASSSEA
-196 AASSKPAAHST
+196 TASSA

-234 ASSHAASSHA
+234 ASSHASSSHA

-262 TTETTDAKI
+262 TTETTDAKV

-324 TKLQNECD
+324 TKLQSECD

-378 YSQVTGKGEGAKWL
+378 YSQVTGKGEGGKWL

>member
-1 MIKVCYSELDGPKGL
+1 
-16 SLRLEAAGHA
+16 
-26 GYAPAG
+26 
-32 QDIVCAGASTL
+32 
-43 MQALVYLLAGEESAR
+43 MQKHTKQLIA
-58 SDAWDEPE
+58 
-66 GPRLAVAAQA
+66 AVALLLIAAVPLGLHIANADPTDETVTSAAASSSEEQAEA
-76 PVAPWVQ
+76 PVSSSA
-83 GAFEL
+83 AS
-88 AKAGF
+88 A
-93 TLLAERYPDN
+93 
-103 LRFADVSRSGQQS
+103 ADSTS
-116 MMDLQLFAE
+116 
-125 GEAAPALSPEQSRQ
+125 
-139 AVAAGTLKP
+139 
-148 EAPAA
+148 
-153 QPEAPRQT
+153 
-161 PAEPEPQPE
+161 EPEPQPE

-183 IESGDASASSSEA
+183 AESGDASASSSEA
-196 AASSKPAAHST
+196 AASSA
-207 ASSHAASSKPAAH
+207 ASSHAASSKSAAH
-220 SAASSHAASSSHSA
+220 SAASSHASSSSHSA
-234 ASSHAASSHA
+234 ASSHAASSS
-244 ASSHAASS
+244 SSHSASV
-252 STSASSGSSH
+252 SSGSSH

-324 TKLQNECD
+324 TKLQSECD

-378 YSQVTGKGEGAKWL
+378 YSQVTGKGEGGKWL

>member
-1 MIKVCYSELDGPKGL
+1 MQKHTKQLIAAVALLLIAAVPLALHIANADSTDETVASAAASSSEAQA
-16 SLRLEAAGHA
+16 EA
-26 GYAPAG
+26 P
-32 QDIVCAGASTL
+32 VSSSGAS
-43 MQALVYLLAGEESAR
+43 
-58 SDAWDEPE
+58 
-66 GPRLAVAAQA
+66 AADS
-76 PVAPWVQ
+76 
-83 GAFEL
+83 
-88 AKAGF
+88 
-93 TLLAERYPDN
+93 T
-103 LRFADVSRSGQQS
+103 S
-116 MMDLQLFAE
+116 
-125 GEAAPALSPEQSRQ
+125 
-139 AVAAGTLKP
+139 
-148 EAPAA
+148 
-153 QPEAPRQT
+153 
-161 PAEPEPQPE
+161 EPEPQPE

-183 IESGDASASSSEA
+183 AESGDASASSSEA
-196 AASSKPAAHST
+196 AASSA

-234 ASSHAASSHA
+234 ASSHAASS
-244 ASSHAASS
+244 SSSS
-252 STSASSGSSH
+252 STSALSGSSH
-262 TTETTDAKI
+262 TTETTDAKV

-324 TKLQNECD
+324 TKLQSECD

-378 YSQVTGKGEGAKWL
+378 YSQVTGKGEGGKWL